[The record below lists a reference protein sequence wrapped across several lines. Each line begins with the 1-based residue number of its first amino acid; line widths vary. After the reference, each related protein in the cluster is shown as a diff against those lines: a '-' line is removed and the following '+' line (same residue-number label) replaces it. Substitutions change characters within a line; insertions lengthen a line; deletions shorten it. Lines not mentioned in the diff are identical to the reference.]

1 MITILSGG
9 VGGARFAEGVVKA
22 AGDEVTVIVNT
33 ADDEEF
39 YGLHVSPDV
48 DTVLYTLA
56 GLGDWDKGWG
66 ISGDSFKCNEMLGR
80 LGLENWFK
88 IGDTDFAISLY
99 RTMMLRR
106 GLRLTEIVEEARRA
120 LGVGARILP
129 MTDDRVRTVVKTE
142 EGLLPFQEYFVK
154 QRCEPKVMGVV
165 FEGIE
170 SARPSREV
178 LEALKSAD
186 LIMIAPSNPVVS
198 IGPILSLQGVRD
210 LLNRA
215 KATRLAVSPIIG
227 GRTVKGPADKMLAA
241 FGIEPT
247 AYGVYSIYSEIVDIM
262 VLDNADSEIAL
273 KIEGE
278 GKKCIVT
285 DILMRSREDAVRLA
299 RTVLE
304 HAKRR

>member
-9 VGGARFAEGVVKA
+9 VGGARFAEGVVAA
-22 AGDEVTVIVNT
+22 AGDEVVVIVNT

-56 GLGDWDKGWG
+56 GLGDWDRGWG
-66 ISGDSFKCNEMLGR
+66 INGDSFKCNEMLGR

-88 IGDTDFAISLY
+88 IGDTDLAMSLY

-129 MTDDRVRTVVKTE
+129 MSDDRVRTIVKTDA
-142 EGLLPFQEYFVK
+142 GPLPFQDYFVK
-154 QRCEPKVMGVV
+154 HRCEPKVVDVV

-178 LEALKSAD
+178 LEALRSAD
-186 LIMIAPSNPVVS
+186 LIIIAPSNPVVS

-210 LLNRA
+210 LLKHA

-227 GRTVKGPADKMLAA
+227 GRTVKGPADKMLIA

-247 AYGVYSIYSEIVDIM
+247 AYGVYSVYSEIIDIM
-262 VLDNADSEIAL
+262 VLDNTDSEIAV
-273 KIEGE
+273 KIEGK
-278 GKKCIVT
+278 GKRCLVT

-304 HAKRR
+304 QAGRL